1 MNEIAKRIAENWKLD
16 ARFEDNTRY
25 FYNYDEVDLIL
36 NNKKCYVIGRKGAGK
51 TAICEHIL
59 KSSGYN
65 YFSEKLG
72 FKNFPFKEL
81 YGLGNGKYTQPNQ
94 YITIWKYLIYS
105 TVCRLMVGNE
115 NVSAEVREMLEKLYP
130 QNDLK
135 LLSRRISE
143 WTSAEFGATVLG
155 TGGSVKI
162 SRQVNENSIPWIEKT
177 DILEDI
183 IMNHC
188 DDSKYY
194 IVFDELDEDYRDI
207 AGEDSNQYI
216 ALLTSLFKAVQD
228 VKATFLDSKTHIMP
242 VVFLRDDIYA
252 LINDSDKNKWSDLK
266 LEIEWSKERLKSL
279 LAYRISK
286 DCGDG
291 STILPFNQAWE
302 MIFTKYPISYGTSH
316 AKKMHSFDFIANS
329 THLRPRDFIR
339 YIQCCCYETVNKN
352 DLYIKNGTIKFEDRA
367 FSNYLKDEIKDEVF
381 PLLPDIE
388 IIFQVLSNLR
398 KWNFSVNEFIT
409 EYNKYV
415 KTGKIQEKNTDFVLD
430 TLYNFSVIGNQDKH
444 HKDIFYFKYLHT
456 NMTYNKNENIVI
468 HRGLFKALQII

>member
-1 MNEIAKRIAENWKLD
+1 MNDIAKRIADNWKLD
-16 ARFEDNTRY
+16 ARFEDSSRY
-25 FYNYDEVDLIL
+25 FYNYNEVEQIL
-36 NNKKCYVIGRKGAGK
+36 NKNKCYVIGRKGSGK

-65 YFSEKLG
+65 FFSEKLG
-72 FKNFPFKEL
+72 FKNFPFNEL
-81 YGLGNGKYTQPNQ
+81 YGLGNCKYTQPNQ

-105 TVCRLMVGNE
+105 TICRLMVGNE
-115 NVSAEVREMLEKLYP
+115 NIDAEVRTMLGKLYP
-130 QNDLK
+130 KNDLK
-135 LLSRRISE
+135 MLSRRISE

-155 TGGSVKI
+155 TGGAVKV
-162 SRQVNENSIPWIEKT
+162 SRQVNENTIPWIDKT

-183 IMNHC
+183 ILNHC

-207 AGEDSNQYI
+207 AGDDNTQYI
-216 ALLTSLFKAVQD
+216 SLLTSLFKAIQD
-228 VKATFLDSKTHIMP
+228 VKATFLNSNRQIMP
-242 VVFLRDDIYA
+242 IVFLRDDIYA

-266 LEIEWSKERLKSL
+266 LELEWTKERLKSL

-291 STILPFNQAWE
+291 TRILPFNEAWE
-302 MIFTKYPISYGTSH
+302 KIFIKAPISYGT
-316 AKKMHSFDFIANS
+316 KQGKRIHSFEFIANS

-339 YIQCCCYETVNKN
+339 YIQCCCVETVNR
-352 DLYIKNGTIKFEDRA
+352 DDAYIKNGTIKFQDRA

-388 IIFQVLSNLR
+388 NIFQVLSNLR
-398 KWNFSVNEFIT
+398 KWNFSVNEFIA
-409 EYNKYV
+409 EYRKYV
-415 KTGKIQEKNTDFVLD
+415 KTGKIREKNTDYVLD

-444 HKDIFYFKYLHT
+444 HKDRYYFKYLHT
-456 NMTYNKNENIVI
+456 NMTYNKNENVVI
-468 HRGLFKALQII
+468 HRGLFKALQIV